1 MLVRVV
7 CCALVGTEVSIY
19 ESLHEFCLYFTA
31 HSIRVEF
38 VLVWMLHTIQLNEI
52 ISFSTLKIFSS
63 KYLHINVFSDASQ
76 N

>member
-7 CCALVGTEVSIY
+7 CYASMGTVVSIY
-19 ESLHEFCLYFTA
+19 ESP
-31 HSIRVEF
+31 IRVEF
-38 VLVWMLHTIQLNEI
+38 VLFGMLHTIQLKEI

-63 KYLHINVFSDASQ
+63 KYLHINVFSDASK